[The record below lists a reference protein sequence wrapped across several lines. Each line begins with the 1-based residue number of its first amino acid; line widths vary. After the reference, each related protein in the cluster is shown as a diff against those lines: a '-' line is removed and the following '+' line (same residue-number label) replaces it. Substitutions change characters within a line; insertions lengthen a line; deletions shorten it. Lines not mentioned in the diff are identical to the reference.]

1 VPGAG
6 LAGCAGATAG
16 LFAAG
21 WAGAAGLA
29 AGAGWPGLVAVDGV
43 VGRDV
48 TGGATRT
55 CCVLAAP
62 AAGVVGR
69 MVFNCAGAKGFPPFA
84 CSAFCCDANETG
96 AGGGAVLAT
105 TGRASAAAGGRG
117 TPVTFPAPNSL
128 RGCGATPA
136 PTAVPTGAFA
146 STAAF
151 TCTTFLEIGCADVNA
166 FCDVAVT

>member
-1 VPGAG
+1 VAGAG
-6 LAGCAGATAG
+6 
-16 LFAAG
+16 F
-21 WAGAAGLA
+21 AGAAAGLLA
-29 AGAGWPGLVAVDGV
+29 VGAVAAGLPAGAGWPGLVAAAGA

-62 AAGVVGR
+62 AAGVAGR
-69 MVFNCAGAKGFPPFA
+69 IVFNCAGANGFPPFA
-84 CSAFCCDANETG
+84 CSAFCCAANGTG
-96 AGGGAVLAT
+96 AGGGAAFAT